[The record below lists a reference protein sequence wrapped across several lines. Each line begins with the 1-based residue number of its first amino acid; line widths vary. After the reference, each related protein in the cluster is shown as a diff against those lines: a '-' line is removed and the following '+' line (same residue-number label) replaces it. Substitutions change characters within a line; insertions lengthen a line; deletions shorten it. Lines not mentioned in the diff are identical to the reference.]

1 MLMHISYVSYVIV
14 TSF

>member
-1 MLMHISYVSYVIV
+1 MHISYVSYVIV